1 MMAHDMTPDTAWE
14 VVRPGVIRL
23 PTTDVEIHM
32 LDDAAREDLYEVRWR
47 DRVIARTMV
56 LGYAKLRAQDWLSD
70 LLAMGMEPG

>member
-32 LDDAAREDLYEVRWR
+32 LDDAAREGLYEVRWR

-56 LGYAKLRAQDWLSD
+56 LSYAKLRAQDWLAD